1 MQCLLDIHKYALICQ
16 RSQQQQQ
23 QQQQPAAQTFKH
35 IQGYSDFSG

>member
-1 MQCLLDIHKYALICQ
+1 MQYLLDIRTYATIGQ

-23 QQQQPAAQTFKH
+23 QPAQTFKH